1 MATNMDV
8 EYPKA
13 MRKIAEQGHTIATL
27 KSHIKKMQTAMREH
41 AHGLDTEA
49 ASFDVSLIIGQGSMT

>member
-1 MATNMDV
+1 
-8 EYPKA
+8 
-13 MRKIAEQGHTIATL
+13 MRKIAEKGHTIATL